1 MPNRP
6 SRTRLL
12 LFILAGAI
20 GISASA
26 GSSSPQRM
34 VTAPG
39 TADEEPAEKRL
50 KEFLEVFNSGDAE
63 RIRKYAAENFSKS
76 FLTDIPIEE
85 HVKIISMGR
94 EQSGG
99 FDLKRVVVNEPN
111 SVEGR
116 LQSRKGGD
124 WAKIRLEVEPAPP
137 YRIAG
142 IGIMPSGPVMAE
154 APKGPL
160 TDAQMVEQLKKYLDE
175 ASQAGQFSGAVLLAK
190 DGKPFFKAA
199 YGLANR
205 ADNVSNRVD
214 TKFNLGSMNKMFTA
228 VAIAQLAENRKL
240 AFSDPISKY
249 LTDWLPA
256 GTAQKITIHHLLTH
270 TSGLGSYFTEQF
282 FKSSRD
288 LYRKVD
294 DYKPLLAE
302 EKLQFEPGSKWSY
315 SNTGFLLLGAIIEKV
330 TGQSYFDYIRE
341 NVYRPA
347 GMMNSDSFEMDDI
360 VPNLAIGYTRREG
373 QWKNNL
379 YMHVIKGGPAGG
391 GYSTV
396 EDLLAFANALTS
408 NKLLSAAST
417 KLVTTAKPE
426 SKSPEYGYGFG
437 INEDVKAVG
446 HSGGFPGI
454 SSNLLIFLDS
464 GYTLAVMSNVDAGAI
479 DVSELVKSM
488 LRARQQK
495 QEPSGTFDQA
505 VPAPK

>member
-1 MPNRP
+1 MLTRP
-6 SRTRLL
+6 SRMRML
-12 LFILAGAI
+12 LFILVAALLLPGGTGSAAGQ
-20 GISASA
+20 
-26 GSSSPQRM
+26 QRA
-34 VTAPG
+34 VGPPA
-39 TADEEPAEKRL
+39 AEEGVEKRL
-50 KEFLEVFNSGDAE
+50 KEFLDVFNSGEAE
-63 RIRKYAAENFSKS
+63 NIRKYAAENFAKS
-76 FLTDIPIEE
+76 FLTDIPLEE

-99 FDLKRVVVNEPN
+99 FDLKRVIVRDPN
-111 SVEGR
+111 TAEGL
-116 LQSRKGGD
+116 LQSRKGKD
-124 WAKIRLEVEPAPP
+124 WAKIVLGVEAEPP
-137 YRIAG
+137 HRIAN

-175 ASQAGQFSGAVLLAK
+175 ASKAEQFSGAVLLAK

-205 ADNVSNRVD
+205 ADNISNRVD

-228 VAIAQLAENRKL
+228 VAIAQLAEKKKL

-256 GTAQKITIHHLLTH
+256 EVAQKVTIHHLLTH
-270 TSGLGSYFTEQF
+270 TSGLGSYFTESF
-282 FKSSRD
+282 FKSSRE

-302 EKLQFEPGSKWSY
+302 EKLQFEPGTKWSY

-341 NVYRPA
+341 NIYKPA
-347 GMMNSDSFEMDDI
+347 GMTNSDSFEMDDI

-373 QWKNNL
+373 KLKNNL

-391 GYSTV
+391 GFSTV

-408 NKLLSAAST
+408 HKLLSPEST

-437 INEDVKAVG
+437 INEDLKAVG

-464 GYTLAVMSNVDAGAI
+464 GYTLAVMSNVDAGAV

-488 LRARQQK
+488 LRARQKK
-495 QEPSGTFDQA
+495 QEPSDTFDQA
-505 VPAPK
+505 VPPPK

>member
-1 MPNRP
+1 MLNRS

-12 LFILAGAI
+12 LFILVGAI
-20 GISASA
+20 GISGNAWASSAQRVVTGPGAA
-26 GSSSPQRM
+26 G
-34 VTAPG
+34 
-39 TADEEPAEKRL
+39 EEPAEKRL

-63 RIRKYAAENFSKS
+63 RIRKYAAENFAKS
-76 FLTDIPIEE
+76 FLTDIPIGE

-99 FDLKRVVVNEPN
+99 FDLKRVVVRDPN
-111 SVEGR
+111 TVEGL
-116 LQSRKGGD
+116 LQSRKGKD
-124 WAKIRLEVEPAPP
+124 WAKIVLGVEAEPP
-137 YRIAG
+137 HRIAN

-175 ASQAGQFSGAVLLAK
+175 ASKAEQFSGAVLLAK
-190 DGKPFFKAA
+190 DSKPFFRAV

-228 VAIAQLAENRKL
+228 VAIAQLAEKKKL

-256 GTAQKITIHHLLTH
+256 DIAQKITIHHLLTH
-270 TSGLGSYFTEQF
+270 TSGLGSYFTDRF
-282 FKSSRD
+282 FKSSRE

-330 TGQSYFDYIRE
+330 TGQSYFDHIRE
-341 NVYRPA
+341 NIYKPA
-347 GMMNSDSFEMDDI
+347 GMVNSDSFEMGDI

-373 QWKNNL
+373 KWKNNL

-396 EDLLAFANALTS
+396 EDLLAFANALTGH
-408 NKLLSAAST
+408 KLLSPEST

-437 INEDVKAVG
+437 VNEDLKAVG

-464 GYTLAVMSNVDAGAI
+464 GYTLAVMSNVDAGAV

-488 LRARQQK
+488 LRARQPK
-495 QEPSGTFDQA
+495 PEPGDTFDQA
-505 VPAPK
+505 VPPPK